1 MMAEYII
8 DLQSFV
14 VEAENEEEA
23 RAKAI
28 EMLRS
33 GEETPKIDQVIEG

>member
-1 MMAEYII
+1 MTEYII

-28 EMLRS
+28 ELLKS
-33 GEETPKIDQVIEG
+33 GEETARIDQVIEG